1 MHINSASYDRNH
13 VIFDIIIT
21 RPIAAS
27 SFLLGIVE
35 ELLTG
40 DDGIRV
46 RNLSAA
52 VPCWKMFACVC
63 CVLLT
68 HYRIHEI

>member
-1 MHINSASYDRNH
+1 MSATSLTYL
-13 VIFDIIIT
+13 VDIIIT

-46 RNLSAA
+46 RNLSGAL
-52 VPCWKMFACVC
+52 C
-63 CVLLT
+63 LLCT
-68 HYRIHEI
+68 NPL

>member
-13 VIFDIIIT
+13 AIFDIIIT

-46 RNLSAA
+46 RNLSGALLEN
-52 VPCWKMFACVC
+52 VC
-63 CVLLT
+63 LCLLCT
-68 HYRIHEI
+68 NPL

>member
-1 MHINSASYDRNH
+1 MHINSSSYDRNRA
-13 VIFDIIIT
+13 IFDIIIT

-46 RNLSAA
+46 RNLSGALLEN
-52 VPCWKMFACVC
+52 VC
-63 CVLLT
+63 LCFLCTSLT
-68 HYRIHEI
+68 HYRINDI

>member
-1 MHINSASYDRNH
+1 MHINSARYDRNH
-13 VIFDIIIT
+13 AIFDIIIT
-21 RPIAAS
+21 RPIAVS

-46 RNLSAA
+46 RNPAGA
-52 VPCWKMFACVC
+52 FVENVC
-63 CVLLT
+63 LCLLYT
-68 HYRIHEI
+68 NPL

>member
-1 MHINSASYDRNH
+1 MTWSKTTCMHINSASYDRNRT
-13 VIFDIIIT
+13 IFDIIIT

-46 RNLSAA
+46 RNLSGALLEN
-52 VPCWKMFACVC
+52 CLL
-63 CVLLT
+63 VLVVYYT
-68 HYRIHEI
+68 